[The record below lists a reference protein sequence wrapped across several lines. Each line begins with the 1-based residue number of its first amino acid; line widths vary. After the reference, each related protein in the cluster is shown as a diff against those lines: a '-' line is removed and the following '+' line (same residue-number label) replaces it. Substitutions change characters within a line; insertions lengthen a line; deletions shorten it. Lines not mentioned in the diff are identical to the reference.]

1 MQQISYLESHQ
12 ESKMQTSSMQMEM
25 TSIQQG
31 PAGPPKFTK
40 LLKNIETMEG
50 QNVHLEAR
58 LSPTGDST
66 MKVEWT
72 VNGKPLKTG
81 HRFRPAY
88 DFDYVALDLLS
99 VYPED
104 SGVYTC
110 HARNA
115 YGEAVSSATIK
126 ITGQSQFQTEVNGQ
140 AQVVS

>member
-1 MQQISYLESHQ
+1 
-12 ESKMQTSSMQMEM
+12 MQTSSMQMEM

-81 HRFRPAY
+81 NLFHTFLQQ
-88 DFDYVALDLLS
+88 FS
-99 VYPED
+99 EK
-104 SGVYTC
+104 
-110 HARNA
+110 
-115 YGEAVSSATIK
+115 K
-126 ITGQSQFQTEVNGQ
+126 IFKNWLRKSLHHISIF
-140 AQVVS
+140 

>member
-1 MQQISYLESHQ
+1 
-12 ESKMQTSSMQMEM
+12 MQTSSMQMEM

-81 HRFRPAY
+81 NLFNFCSNVPKKRFLKTGSTVIASY
-88 DFDYVALDLLS
+88 LNIFIDTFNFVQ
-99 VYPED
+99 
-104 SGVYTC
+104 
-110 HARNA
+110 N
-115 YGEAVSSATIK
+115 IK
-126 ITGQSQFQTEVNGQ
+126 
-140 AQVVS
+140 

>member
-1 MQQISYLESHQ
+1 
-12 ESKMQTSSMQMEM
+12 MQTSSMQMEM

-40 LLKNIETMEG
+40 LLKNVETMEG

-81 HRFRPAY
+81 NLFFLTFCNNFLKKR
-88 DFDYVALDLLS
+88 LL
-99 VYPED
+99 
-104 SGVYTC
+104 
-110 HARNA
+110 
-115 YGEAVSSATIK
+115 K
-126 ITGQSQFQTEVNGQ
+126 TGAKVI
-140 AQVVS
+140 A

>member
-1 MQQISYLESHQ
+1 
-12 ESKMQTSSMQMEM
+12 MQTSSMQMEM

-81 HRFRPAY
+81 NLFFLIFVAIFKKKIFLKTGAKVIASISQY
-88 DFDYVALDLLS
+88 FDRHL
-99 VYPED
+99 
-104 SGVYTC
+104 
-110 HARNA
+110 
-115 YGEAVSSATIK
+115 
-126 ITGQSQFQTEVNGQ
+126 QF
-140 AQVVS
+140 

>member
-1 MQQISYLESHQ
+1 
-12 ESKMQTSSMQMEM
+12 MQTSSMQMEM

-40 LLKNIETMEG
+40 VLKNIETMEG

-81 HRFRPAY
+81 NLFFLSFCNNFPKKR
-88 DFDYVALDLLS
+88 LLKAGAKVIS
-99 VYPED
+99 VLVQYF
-104 SGVYTC
+104 VQK
-110 HARNA
+110 
-115 YGEAVSSATIK
+115 IK
-126 ITGQSQFQTEVNGQ
+126 KLFGLFILYFL
-140 AQVVS
+140 